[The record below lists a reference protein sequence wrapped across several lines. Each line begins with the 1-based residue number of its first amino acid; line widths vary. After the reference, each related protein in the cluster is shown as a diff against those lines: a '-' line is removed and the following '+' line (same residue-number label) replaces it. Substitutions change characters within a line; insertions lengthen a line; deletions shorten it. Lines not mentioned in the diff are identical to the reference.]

1 MIVAIDGP
9 TASGKGTIAKA
20 VAEHFSLPCLDTGLL
35 YRGVALALLNNGKD
49 LTDALAA
56 RDAALTLNLAVLD
69 PETLRTAAVGAGAS
83 VVAAIPEVRAALLDY
98 QRGFAAQAGGAVLD
112 GRDIA
117 TVIAPQAEVKIFVTA
132 TAEERAKRRQAELEK
147 RGEAVSFETMLAQ
160 IQERDARDSG
170 RKDAPLAMAPD
181 AILLDTTTLSIDAA
195 IAEARAVV
203 ARARI

>member
-20 VAEHFSLPCLDTGLL
+20 VAEHFDLPCLDTGLL
-35 YRGVALALLNNGKD
+35 YRGVALTLMNGRHNLND
-49 LTDALAA
+49 VAAA
-56 RDAALTLNLAVLD
+56 RAAAMALDLSSHD
-69 PETLRTAAVGAGAS
+69 PETLRTAAVGSGAS

-98 QRGFAAQAGGAVLD
+98 QRNFANQAGGAVLD

-117 TVIAPQAEVKIFVTA
+117 TVIAPQADVKIFVTA

-147 RGEAVSFETMLAQ
+147 RGEVVSFETMLAQ